1 MISEQL
7 FEAVGQLDEQW
18 VAEAAQPVKAQVIP
32 MKQKYNKKKH
42 MGRIITGVA
51 AAAAA
56 IVIALPNLS
65 PSVAYAWEKVP
76 VLRTIVKVVVWR
88 DYQVEEGHHEA
99 DISVPQVKVKPQDQA
114 DDSVK
119 EQLQQSAE
127 HINATVAQMTD
138 QIIAEFEDALR
149 SDPDMQGVDSIHVG
163 HEVVTDTDHYF
174 CLKVWSMEVQGSGY
188 EQDYYYTI
196 DRQTGKEVSLADLF
210 TDDSYIQTISEEI
223 KRQMREQMAADENKQ
238 YWLDDPEVEEWNFDR
253 IAADQS
259 FYITDRGTL
268 VICFNEG
275 DVAPMS
281 MGCVSFELPADIWSA
296 AE

>member
-1 MISEQL
+1 MTSEQL
-7 FEAVGQLDEQW
+7 FDAVGQIDEQW
-18 VAEAAQPVKAQVIP
+18 IAEAAEPVTAQIIP
-32 MKQKYNKKKH
+32 ITQKHKKKH
-42 MGRIITGVA
+42 TGRIIAGVA

-88 DYQVEEGHHEA
+88 DYQVEEGRHEA
-99 DISVPQVKVKPQDQA
+99 DISVPQVKVEPQDQA
-114 DDSVK
+114 DDAVK

-127 HINATVAQMTD
+127 HINATVEQMTD

-149 SDPDMQGVDSIHVG
+149 SDPDMQGADSIHVG
-163 HEVVTDTDHYF
+163 HEVVTDNDRYF
-174 CLKVWSMEVQGSGY
+174 CLKVWNLEVQGSGY

-210 TDDSYIQTISEEI
+210 ADDSYIQTISEEI

-238 YWLDDPEVEEWNFDR
+238 YWLDDPEAEEWNFDQ

-259 FYITDRGTL
+259 FYITDKGAL

-275 DVAPMS
+275 DVAPMY
-281 MGCVSFELPADIWSA
+281 MGCVSFEMPDHIWNMQND
-296 AE
+296 